1 MGPENV
7 EKLKNATHFCSW
19 FRSLDYC
26 TRSKNSSDIVD
37 TATLWLDKCIY
48 CFYLCSCCVWLADM
62 TDCVIFLISLPPVCV
77 YLCPFS
83 YG

>member
-1 MGPENV
+1 MWKNLKMQLTFVAGLGPWTTVPEAKIAV
-7 EKLKNATHFCSW
+7 ILLIRQHSGLINA
-19 FRSLDYC
+19 
-26 TRSKNSSDIVD
+26 
-37 TATLWLDKCIY
+37 Y